1 MEQFSLE
8 KYLANPS
15 RKVVTRDG
23 RNARIIST
31 TDMNFK
37 NYPIVALVKL
47 SDNTTEDVWT
57 YTKDGEFEVD
67 KSCRHDLFF
76 STEKDKERVTVERFD
91 PNTLKLYDKV
101 LVRDCN
107 SGNWVCALFSHIGD
121 KDTYPYYCVGNY
133 YRWCIPYNDDTKHLI
148 GTSELPSKYYR
159 YWEE

>member
-15 RKVVTRDG
+15 RKVETRDG
-23 RNARIIST
+23 RRVRIIC
-31 TDMNFK
+31 TDMNYE
-37 NYPIVALVKL
+37 NHPIVAIIAN
-47 SDNTTEDVWT
+47 DNDTEYVYT
-57 YTKDGEFEVD
+57 YTKYGEWD
-67 KSCRHDLFF
+67 NYGSTTYDLFF
-76 STEKDKERVTVERFD
+76 APEKGKERVTVERFD
-91 PNTLKLYDKV
+91 PNTLKPYDKV

-107 SGNWVCALFSHIGD
+107 SGNWVCALFLHIGD